1 MRTSAISNPDKAYSG
16 DKVYLFWNN
25 IILAGTGETY
35 EGCNTVNHSGQ
46 PINLENEQR
55 IKRTGI
61 RGSFQGPLE
70 VIVQPNIEHDKRTFA
85 SDPFPYD
92 LFLIDK
98 KGRKRDP
105 SNYKSPT
112 EFVVL

>member
-46 PINLENEQR
+46 PINLDRFVETRGAFLELEAARKKLQEEENHLAKLVSNLNFFNFEEAFLYYLL
-55 IKRTGI
+55 KGFFFL
-61 RGSFQGPLE
+61 SF
-70 VIVQPNIEHDKRTFA
+70 
-85 SDPFPYD
+85 
-92 LFLIDK
+92 
-98 KGRKRDP
+98 
-105 SNYKSPT
+105 
-112 EFVVL
+112 

>member
-46 PINLENEQR
+46 PINLEN
-55 IKRTGI
+55 
-61 RGSFQGPLE
+61 
-70 VIVQPNIEHDKRTFA
+70 
-85 SDPFPYD
+85 
-92 LFLIDK
+92 
-98 KGRKRDP
+98 
-105 SNYKSPT
+105 
-112 EFVVL
+112 